1 MSARHPTHRPH
12 VGRGLAA
19 LLAFALLWA
28 QALGLAHRVLHM
40 PGASLAVASA
50 AGHDDALRHAPQSAE
65 CRLFD
70 QLAAADALGGKVLV
84 VVAALPPA
92 ALQAAPP
99 ALKAG
104 PAPLGYSARAPPF
117 LA

>member
-1 MSARHPTHRPH
+1 VNARHRTQRPH
-12 VGRGLAA
+12 VGRGFAA
-19 LLAFALLWA
+19 LLALALLWA

-40 PGASLAVASA
+40 PGAALAVASA

-70 QLAAADALGGKVLV
+70 QLAAGDG
-84 VVAALPPA
+84 VVAASPTGVE
-92 ALQAAPP
+92 ALAPVAAPSEPRALP
-99 ALKAG
+99 AG
-104 PAPLGYSARAPPF
+104 SAPLGYRARAPPL